1 MDGVVSSLERRACS
15 VLEAAGLGD
24 GALLVVAVSGGP
36 DSLALLHALSR
47 LRGRLRLR
55 LHAAHLDHRL
65 RGEESA
71 GDARFVERACG
82 DIGVAV
88 TLDRTDVP
96 AHRRS
101 RGLSME
107 EAAREARYAF
117 LSAVCEGHGADAV
130 ATGHTAD
137 DRAETVLMNIIRG
150 VGLTGLRGI
159 EPAAERLFD
168 GRRVRLVRPLL
179 EVSGEE
185 TAGYCRALGLT
196 PREDRSNRSTAILR
210 NRVRLSLMPI
220 LEEYNPAVR
229 EALTRL
235 SVSAARDLD
244 YVERQVDALWSGVA
258 EEGDGYVAMDARA
271 LSETAAGP
279 RYHLLRRAV
288 LAVKGDL
295 RDVAHSHLDAVA
307 GLLAG
312 PSGRSIDLPGGLRAS
327 AAYGELTIAAP
338 GVDRFFLPSLE
349 GEWTLNVPG
358 ETLLE
363 GWRVTAEAVRDPP
376 ISIFPLGAGG
386 RDKRRCGR
394 DARAP
399 SRLFLC
405 GAGGRGKSL
414 RALLDPESLGLPL
427 EVRGRRPGD
436 RFKPL
441 GMSGTKSLQDLFVDC
456 RVPRAWRDRVPLLV
470 SPRGIA
476 WVVGVRVADWAR
488 VRPESAEALEVRFE
502 RLHDPVEPR

>member
-1 MDGVVSSLERRACS
+1 MGDVVSSLERRACAA
-15 VLEAAGLGD
+15 LEAAGLGD

-71 GDARFVERACG
+71 EDARFVERACG
-82 DIGVAV
+82 DIGVPV

-150 VGLTGLRGI
+150 AGLTGLRGI
-159 EPAAERLFD
+159 EPAAERIFD

-196 PREDRSNRSTAILR
+196 PREDSSNRSTAILR

-386 RDKRRCGR
+386 R
-394 DARAP
+394 
-399 SRLFLC
+399 
-405 GAGGRGKSL
+405 GKSL

-436 RFKPL
+436 RFQPL